1 MSDTRSWRAAVSGW
15 FLVLLCAPPIW
26 AWQVR
31 VARSRDVHP
40 IVLDRAGAV
49 VAALDVPPH
58 PLHAGGTALAL
69 VKLDRS
75 GGVRWRRRLRAHG
88 RERRDFIYALQ
99 TTSDDDVLTAGS
111 LYDNGLSTFFVARL
125 AGRDGAVLW
134 QGDVHGERRQP
145 GDEAAALAL
154 GPDGDLVVAGGLEG
168 ASSPPNHFALDFA
181 VVKLSADRGEE
192 RWRFLLDGS
201 AEDFDDAS
209 AVAVDAAGD
218 VVAVGTLTEGLPTQ
232 LLNPQ
237 VDTVIKVSGADG
249 HLLWRRDID
258 NAVPYPR
265 SVVLDRAGD
274 VFIPLGTFDGAG
286 ARFAVMKLAG
296 GTGEPIWTATVG
308 GSADGVAFR
317 VALVPPGDVA
327 AVGDTSDADGT
338 PALMAALLDA
348 GTGSERWHRFLRGND
363 GYGYG
368 DGLAVLPDGDVV
380 VGGQFRNRH
389 TCYDLS
395 FARLSVASGEVR
407 ELRSLDGTTTV
418 PLCDSDCEHGVC
430 RTPPRSG
437 LDRDRLSALTVDAE
451 GRIVVAGVVCDGYHG
466 RNRGLVAAISS
477 KRDGMP

>member
-69 VKLDRS
+69 VRLDR
-75 GGVRWRRRLRAHG
+75 
-88 RERRDFIYALQ
+88 
-99 TTSDDDVLTAGS
+99 
-111 LYDNGLSTFFVARL
+111 
-125 AGRDGAVLW
+125 
-134 QGDVHGERRQP
+134 
-145 GDEAAALAL
+145 
-154 GPDGDLVVAGGLEG
+154 

-237 VDTVIKVSGADG
+237 VDTVIKISGADG

-286 ARFAVMKLAG
+286 ARFAVMK
-296 GTGEPIWTATVG
+296 
-308 GSADGVAFR
+308 
-317 VALVPPGDVA
+317 
-327 AVGDTSDADGT
+327 
-338 PALMAALLDA
+338 
-348 GTGSERWHRFLRGND
+348 
-363 GYGYG
+363 
-368 DGLAVLPDGDVV
+368 
-380 VGGQFRNRH
+380 
-389 TCYDLS
+389 
-395 FARLSVASGEVR
+395 
-407 ELRSLDGTTTV
+407 
-418 PLCDSDCEHGVC
+418 
-430 RTPPRSG
+430 
-437 LDRDRLSALTVDAE
+437 
-451 GRIVVAGVVCDGYHG
+451 
-466 RNRGLVAAISS
+466 
-477 KRDGMP
+477 

>member
-40 IVLDRAGAV
+40 IVLDRVGAV

-192 RWRFLLDGS
+192 RWRCLLDGS

-209 AVAVDAAGD
+209 A
-218 VVAVGTLTEGLPTQ
+218 
-232 LLNPQ
+232 
-237 VDTVIKVSGADG
+237 
-249 HLLWRRDID
+249 
-258 NAVPYPR
+258 
-265 SVVLDRAGD
+265 
-274 VFIPLGTFDGAG
+274 
-286 ARFAVMKLAG
+286 
-296 GTGEPIWTATVG
+296 
-308 GSADGVAFR
+308 

-327 AVGDTSDADGT
+327 AVGDTSDADGR

-380 VGGQFRNRH
+380 VEGQFRNRH

-395 FARLSVASGEVR
+395 FARLSAASGEVR